1 MRLAEA
7 TREMMEGE
15 HANWAVPYFNGEY
28 RFDKPVLIYWMMWPN
43 YLVFGVNEFSARLV
57 ELSLP

>member
-43 YLVFGVNEFSARLV
+43 
-57 ELSLP
+57 